1 MDKLIKK
8 LRKYAENYRKLPYG
22 MEVDGTPELLEQAA
36 DSLTEIKQSVD
47 KLKQKFIEG
56 LPVNRQGDD
65 ADDGIECPACRYE
78 VARNDDYREMRPKHC
93 PECGTK
99 LIY

>member
-8 LRKYAENYRKLPYG
+8 LRKYAENYRKPPYG

-47 KLKQKFIEG
+47 KLKQKFIKG
-56 LPVNRQGDD
+56 LPVNHQGYD
-65 ADDGIECPACRYE
+65 ADDGLRIRGCQKR
-78 VARNDDYREMRPKHC
+78 
-93 PECGTK
+93 
-99 LIY
+99 